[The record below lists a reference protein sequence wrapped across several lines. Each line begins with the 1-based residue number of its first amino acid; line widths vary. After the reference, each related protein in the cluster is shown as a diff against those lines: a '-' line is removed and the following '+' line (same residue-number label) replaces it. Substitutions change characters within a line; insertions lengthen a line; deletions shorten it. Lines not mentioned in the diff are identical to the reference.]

1 MNSNLLRG
9 NLLRGLNTSLLTTV
23 IMRYTL
29 PLAIVQILCVI
40 LFFAWMVSL

>member
-9 NLLRGLNTSLLTTV
+9 LNVSLLTTA

-40 LFFAWMVSL
+40 LFSAWMLSL